1 MDNFLKEI
9 FAKST
14 ERAKYRFWMI
24 SDLQQGDDDHTG
36 FAFSEVTSDRLGEEK
51 CTFEIDSHDKIKT
64 FFSHF
69 KDIRTDFGR
78 NSGIVDKRIKCSEIG
93 DHIFEKFFA
102 VFSA

>member
-1 MDNFLKEI
+1 M
-9 FAKST
+9 
-14 ERAKYRFWMI
+14 
-24 SDLQQGDDDHTG
+24 DLQNAATIIHAAYPDLPICDVYSATKNKDIVQSAFK
-36 FAFSEVTSDRLGEEK
+36 FALKNTY
-51 CTFEIDSHDKIKT
+51 THDKIKT